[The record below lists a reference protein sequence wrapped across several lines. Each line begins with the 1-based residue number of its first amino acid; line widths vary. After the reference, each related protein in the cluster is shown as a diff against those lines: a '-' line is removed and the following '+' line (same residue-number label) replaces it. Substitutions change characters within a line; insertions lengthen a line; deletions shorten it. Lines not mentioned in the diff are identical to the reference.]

1 MRVNKPKSILYT
13 GAFEWPWTSC
23 VAASLSAKKNPKI
36 SEAPQKIKTLNTRAL
51 NFIPLEKSVVIL
63 KMNGTKH
70 LWIIAD

>member
-51 NFIPLEKSVVIL
+51 NFIPLEKSMVIL
-63 KMNGTKH
+63 KMNH